1 MHPAKRHFFG
11 TDGKVARCL
20 AASTRLFSEPQTLAE
35 IAIESVEVSHT
46 VEGTMMRIH
55 VLLASLVALTS
66 PAVAAST
73 PGELVQELSRTAH
86 DSDQKGFL
94 AAMSAS
100 TRRAMAEAEAMGSKL
115 TLAQKDFSTALDES
129 FGIGLLGGA
138 ARFPIADRKAV
149 LARFVAIDL
158 VGVEQKTPKEARLR
172 LKTITKNFG
181 DQTATEEDTFTAV
194 KENGEWK
201 LDLSDLT
208 HGIMRTAVQRAAA
221 YKHVAEE
228 VRSGAFKDR
237 ISALIALAKAQRGL
251 RTGGA
256 EK

>member
-1 MHPAKRHFFG
+1 
-11 TDGKVARCL
+11 
-20 AASTRLFSEPQTLAE
+20 
-35 IAIESVEVSHT
+35 
-46 VEGTMMRIH
+46 MMRIH

-66 PAVAAST
+66 PIVAAST
-73 PGELVQELSRTAH
+73 PGELVQELSQTAH

-158 VGVEQKTPKEARLR
+158 VGVEQKSPKEARLR

>member
-1 MHPAKRHFFG
+1 M
-11 TDGKVARCL
+11 
-20 AASTRLFSEPQTLAE
+20 
-35 IAIESVEVSHT
+35 
-46 VEGTMMRIH
+46 
-55 VLLASLVALTS
+55 
-66 PAVAAST
+66 
-73 PGELVQELSRTAH
+73 QELSQTAH

-94 AAMSAS
+94 AAMSAN
-100 TRRAMAEAEAMGSKL
+100 TRHAMAEAEAMGSKL

>member
-1 MHPAKRHFFG
+1 
-11 TDGKVARCL
+11 
-20 AASTRLFSEPQTLAE
+20 
-35 IAIESVEVSHT
+35 
-46 VEGTMMRIH
+46 MMRIH

-181 DQTATEEDTFTAV
+181 DQTATEEDTFTPS
-194 KENGEWK
+194 KK
-201 LDLSDLT
+201 
-208 HGIMRTAVQRAAA
+208 TA
-221 YKHVAEE
+221 
-228 VRSGAFKDR
+228 
-237 ISALIALAKAQRGL
+237 RGNW
-251 RTGGA
+251 TFPI
-256 EK
+256 